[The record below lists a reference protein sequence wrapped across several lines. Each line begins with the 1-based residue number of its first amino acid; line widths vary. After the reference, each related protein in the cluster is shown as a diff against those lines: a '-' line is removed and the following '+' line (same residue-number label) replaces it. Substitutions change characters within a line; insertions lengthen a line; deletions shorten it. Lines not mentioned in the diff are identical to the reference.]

1 MFFENVHLDYV
12 LKEKKEDI
20 IQQKVNSI
28 IELIDL
34 KSVLKDDKSTFRWT
48 KTKFRLKSNCD

>member
-34 KSVLKDDKSTFRWT
+34 KVSP
-48 KTKFRLKSNCD
+48 